1 MFTPIDETASS
12 ASSGASPQPDK
23 QIGATANGANSLVY
37 TVPAGRKFVGYCSN
51 NSWNNGSYWAQL
63 EVDGTVVRHHSGFSA
78 DLFSGYTGPPTP
90 VLTLLAGTVV
100 KVGNGGNVFVFG
112 VESDA

>member
-1 MFTPIDETASS
+1 MLTPIDDAPPVVTASGT
-12 ASSGASPQPDK
+12 SGVDK
-23 QIGATANGANSLVY
+23 QIVAYGSGANTVVY
-37 TVPAGRKFVGYCSN
+37 TVPNNRKFVGYCSN
-51 NSWNNGSYWAQL
+51 NSWNNGSYWASL
-63 EVDGTVVRHHSGFSA
+63 EKDGIGVRHHSGFSA

-100 KVGNGGNVFVFG
+100 KVGNGGNVSVFG